1 MAADSAVDIWNG
13 IGVDERLK
21 YFTYMPAGVYPEVS
35 LAVYF
40 VVGTI
45 LVILGVRAR
54 AQRWV
59 HILSGTAYAEAL
71 GYVFRTV
78 CVTKTT
84 FGLYVLMT
92 LFLLLPPNAIAL
104 FNYKTIGEIIR
115 MNNSR
120 MGAKNKSKWRFW
132 LKPKFVNWFYFSS
145 DLFSIAMQ
153 GAGGGMMTSFKT
165 RDTGKTVVLIGLV
178 VQLFFFAC
186 FLVTA
191 IYVWRKPEYLVQQ
204 GPRDRSQTAAKRK
217 VMINITLTTVLLYI
231 RSIYR
236 IAEFADGYGG
246 KIYSAEWA
254 FYVFDT
260 IVVFLAFLV
269 YIILYIGPN
278 FPRRSS
284 GEALEQSS
292 PSEDAHRLNSQ
303 NQQQEEKSE
312 SSAQLIDS
320 RRRAAAPVYNNV

>member
-1 MAADSAVDIWNG
+1 MAADNSVDTWDDP
-13 IGVDERLK
+13 GVDQRLK
-21 YFTYMPAGVYPEVS
+21 YFTYLPAGIYPEVA
-35 LAVYF
+35 LGVYF
-40 VVGTI
+40 VVGTV
-45 LVILGVRAR
+45 LVVLGVRAK

-84 FGLYVLMT
+84 FGMYVLMT

-115 MNNSR
+115 TNNSR
-120 MGAKNKSKWRFW
+120 MDAQNSRSRWRFW

-153 GAGGGMMTSFKT
+153 GAGGGMMTSYST
-165 RDTGKTVVLIGLV
+165 RNTGKTVVLVGLV

-191 IYVWRKPEYLVQQ
+191 VYVWRKPEYVVHR
-204 GPRDRSQTAAKRK
+204 GPRDRSQEAAKRK
-217 VMINITLTTVLLYI
+217 IMVNITLTTVLLYI

-260 IVVFLAFLV
+260 IVVFAAFVV
-269 YIILYIGPN
+269 YIVLYIGPN
-278 FPRRSS
+278 FPRLGKGAPAS
-284 GEALEQSS
+284 ELLE
-292 PSEDAHRLNSQ
+292 ED
-303 NQQQEEKSE
+303 KTE
-312 SSAQLIDS
+312 SSAQLVH
-320 RRRAAAPVYNNV
+320 RV